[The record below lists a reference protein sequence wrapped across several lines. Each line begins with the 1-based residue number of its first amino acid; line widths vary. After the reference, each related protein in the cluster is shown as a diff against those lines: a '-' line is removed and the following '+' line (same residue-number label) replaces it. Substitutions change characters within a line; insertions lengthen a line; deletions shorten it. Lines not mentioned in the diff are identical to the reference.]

1 MLAVKETCLTQ
12 PRLFARVRVVRIDLA
27 IDVKAENRER
37 FAERML
43 RGRSSNRLQQQATRA
58 INRIRREASGRR
70 TRRRPRGS
78 RASPVDER
86 ACARRSRESDYGGEI
101 EILRFSRSRE
111 TSRPRDKRTIAARII
126 ETTRHAI
133 SAFASLTH
141 AKSHHGRRRV
151 AASLASSRN
160 CVSPI
165 RNFFFRN
172 DTHRDTHPHV
182 SARSRAHNGDPMRTP
197 ITDFYSAI
205 RSRFE
210 HR

>member
-1 MLAVKETCLTQ
+1 M
-12 PRLFARVRVVRIDLA
+12 
-27 IDVKAENRER
+27 
-37 FAERML
+37 
-43 RGRSSNRLQQQATRA
+43 QQQATRA
-58 INRIRREASGRR
+58 INRIRREANGRR
-70 TRRRPRGS
+70 TRRRP

-86 ACARRSRESDYGGEI
+86 ACARAQSARRSRESDYGGEI
-101 EILRFSRSRE
+101 EILRFSRSRDRE
-111 TSRPRDKRTIAARII
+111 TGGPRDKPTIAARII

-133 SAFASLTH
+133 SAFASLAH

-165 RNFFFRN
+165 RNFFFFFRN
-172 DTHRDTHPHV
+172 DTHRGHTHPHAY
-182 SARSRAHNGDPMRTP
+182 ARSRAHNGDPMRTP